1 MFDAVASNNNL
12 ARFTGAVENLDFLF
26 GQEAWRERS

>member
-1 MFDAVASNNNL
+1 MLNTVACNNNL

-26 GQEAWRERS
+26 GQEAWRERF